1 MLAINLSHKPHFQ
14 TNLSE
19 ENNFRKKK
27 AFGFLEDE
35 INVLEN
41 CNNTLR
47 RNVHTQLKFIENV
60 VRYKKK
66 L

>member
-47 RNVHTQLKFIENV
+47 
-60 VRYKKK
+60 
-66 L
+66 